1 MPRRVNVPKQQ
12 KLQCGAQSLFP
23 QPPDPTGHQRGK
35 RDAAS
40 SRNIVD
46 QMDPREYPPKND
58 VNQRE
63 REDSA
68 FPAGVP
74 NEQSPSL
81 RVGFLPPAPHT
92 NGKIENSSLGAQS
105 QLGKVNESNSTWIS
119 NDENRHQNPIH
130 ARPHLPSPSQ
140 PHISPGQ
147 QYSMHPPPSYNHH
160 DGNHESWHDWQ
171 NSQQH
176 SQWHYQHPSPTSYHQ
191 HHSSQW
197 WGQSYYD
204 DHHSHNPHYSGQY
217 HPNLHHMQSSHY
229 PKNSAQHNSRDASL
243 EHYPGYHEFMPPL
256 DNSAAHN
263 TNKQNR
269 VNDDGGNKL
278 GNHGKGPSDITRHV
292 SEPSHTVT
300 GGVCYYAHA
309 NPHSPAHSTPPQPLP
324 HINTKNPVNFE
335 VSLTKRSNSLKENDR
350 RIPPAHPYNNI
361 YPPLPPLPGWERKQ
375 NDSRNLAKYA
385 ADRELH
391 QIVQQQNEVVDPIPV
406 YGYSEAFKDRS
417 WDDMV
422 KLLMEFQHKNP
433 GQDLEKERLED
444 ENATHDVEDDELI
457 LRSWI
462 REVRWVRRARA
473 TDEER
478 SPKATRGRSEKTSNA
493 TPIDETPLPDCLTL
507 TPQRIEDV
515 TSINFPWRDDR
526 SSWQKWLDDLLHFRA
541 KNGGGDMNVPL
552 KYAEYPSLGNFVN
565 RQRTEYRK
573 LLQGRSSSMT
583 QNKIADLNRIGFL
596 WSVREGGHTSWDT
609 RYLELREYQMQNGH
623 CNVPKLYK
631 PNPSLGYWV
640 NEQRFQYRRMVNNK
654 PSYMTEA
661 KVAHLNA
668 LGFVWSLRESKK
680 PWDDWLT
687 ELREYKKIHG
697 HVDVPLKY
705 EKNIPLGAFVNNQ
718 RSEYRKLHKG
728 EPSSMTP
735 SKIKD
740 LEEMGFHWSVR
751 ESRTP
756 WTTRLK
762 ELKEFKKEFGHV
774 NVPKNWKV
782 NPNLSYWVDKQR
794 QVSLSDETGYCIFSL
809 ESFQVFLLLDS
820 HSLAIQIVWPSAL
833 SFD

>member
-1 MPRRVNVPKQQ
+1 
-12 KLQCGAQSLFP
+12 
-23 QPPDPTGHQRGK
+23 
-35 RDAAS
+35 
-40 SRNIVD
+40 
-46 QMDPREYPPKND
+46 
-58 VNQRE
+58 
-63 REDSA
+63 
-68 FPAGVP
+68 
-74 NEQSPSL
+74 
-81 RVGFLPPAPHT
+81 
-92 NGKIENSSLGAQS
+92 
-105 QLGKVNESNSTWIS
+105 
-119 NDENRHQNPIH
+119 
-130 ARPHLPSPSQ
+130 
-140 PHISPGQ
+140 
-147 QYSMHPPPSYNHH
+147 
-160 DGNHESWHDWQ
+160 
-171 NSQQH
+171 
-176 SQWHYQHPSPTSYHQ
+176 
-191 HHSSQW
+191 
-197 WGQSYYD
+197 
-204 DHHSHNPHYSGQY
+204 
-217 HPNLHHMQSSHY
+217 
-229 PKNSAQHNSRDASL
+229 
-243 EHYPGYHEFMPPL
+243 
-256 DNSAAHN
+256 
-263 TNKQNR
+263 
-269 VNDDGGNKL
+269 
-278 GNHGKGPSDITRHV
+278 
-292 SEPSHTVT
+292 
-300 GGVCYYAHA
+300 
-309 NPHSPAHSTPPQPLP
+309 
-324 HINTKNPVNFE
+324 
-335 VSLTKRSNSLKENDR
+335 
-350 RIPPAHPYNNI
+350 
-361 YPPLPPLPGWERKQ
+361 
-375 NDSRNLAKYA
+375 
-385 ADRELH
+385 
-391 QIVQQQNEVVDPIPV
+391 
-406 YGYSEAFKDRS
+406 
-417 WDDMV
+417 
-422 KLLMEFQHKNP
+422 
-433 GQDLEKERLED
+433 
-444 ENATHDVEDDELI
+444 
-457 LRSWI
+457 
-462 REVRWVRRARA
+462 VRWVRRARA

-478 SPKATRGRSEKTSNA
+478 SPKATRGRSEKTINA

-515 TSINFPWRDDR
+515 THLDFPWRNDR

-640 NEQRFQYRRMVNNK
+640 NEQRFQYRRMVNSK

-687 ELREYKKIHG
+687 ELREYKQIHG

-728 EPSSMTP
+728 EPSSMTT

-762 ELKEFKKEFGHV
+762 ELKEFKKEFGHA

-794 QVSLSDETGYCIFSL
+794 QVSLGDETWILC
-809 ESFQVFLLLDS
+809 V
-820 HSLAIQIVWPSAL
+820 L
-833 SFD
+833 S